1 MIAPVQNPK
10 PNCVHCGTGIT
21 TITHRLNDGFCMVCR
36 DPFPAI
42 KGTKHL
48 LDVVSEAEV
57 DTELAARG
65 TDTGATFHRWLR
77 IKSRIEPRDRLRRFR
92 ADLQSPWPVV
102 PQGVVWRRGSETL
115 SGIVTH
121 TEWLTAP
128 DEWLGER
135 LRFATQDELAAC
147 PTIRD
152 NLQAEDRVLHYL
164 NTDPEGIAE
173 DGRAGLVLVRNR
185 RCAMRVRMER
195 TRILPAPRRDVAQL
209 EFDWA
214 V

>member
-10 PNCVHCGTGIT
+10 LNCVHCGTGIT
-21 TITHRLNDGFCMVCR
+21 AITHRLNDGFCMPCR
-36 DPFPAI
+36 DPFPRI

-57 DTELAARG
+57 DTELTARG

-77 IKSRIEPRDRLRRFR
+77 IKSRMEPGDRLVRFR
-92 ADLQSPWPVV
+92 SDLQSPVPVLAH
-102 PQGVVWRRGSETL
+102 GVVWRRAGLEL
-115 SGIVTH
+115 SGVVTL
-121 TEWLTAP
+121 TEWLLV
-128 DEWLGER
+128 EEEMWLGNAV
-135 LRFATQDELAAC
+135 RFATHDEIAAC

-164 NTDPEGIAE
+164 NNDPEVIAE

-185 RCAMRVRMER
+185 RCAVRVR
-195 TRILPAPRRDVAQL
+195 L
-209 EFDWA
+209 ED
-214 V
+214 